1 MDRMDRKI
9 LQHLQNDAAMSH
21 AELGERVHL
30 SASQVS
36 RRIQRLQNDG
46 IIFRQVTLLDEQKLG
61 LQVEV
66 YVAVS
71 LSSYAPESV
80 RKFHERMTK
89 LDEVLLCAST
99 TGDLDYLLRIVVK
112 DLRAY
117 SHLLNNELLGHGD
130 VSSVR
135 SSVVL
140 DRIKHATALP
150 LHDPGEKLIAG

>member
-1 MDRMDRKI
+1 MDRIDRKI
-9 LQHLQNDAAMSH
+9 LQHLQRDAAMSH

-36 RRIQRLQNDG
+36 RRIQRLQNEG
-46 IIFRQVTLLDEQKLG
+46 IISRHVALLDEYKLG
-61 LQVEV
+61 LNVEV

-80 RKFHERMTK
+80 TKFHERMAR
-89 LDEVLLCAST
+89 LHEVMLCAST
-99 TGDLDYLLRIVVK
+99 TGDLDYLLRIVTK
-112 DLRAY
+112 DLRSY
-117 SHLLNNELLGHGD
+117 SKFLNNEILGHGD

-140 DRIKHATALP
+140 DRIKHETSLP
-150 LHDPGEKLIAG
+150 IQN